1 MGDTVHP
8 SDVPAGFEPLFRSS
22 PFLDLVGPFYS
33 KRQDEGFVV
42 GARVREVHANARGS
56 AHGGLLLTLADIA
69 LGYGTAFSHD
79 PPAALTTINIS
90 ADFAGSA
97 RMGEWVEAHV
107 DVQRLGERVAFANA
121 YLMANQQRIARV
133 SGIFSRTPGTLGPT
147 PAASPPRSRPG

>member
-1 MGDTVHP
+1 MRDTNHP

-22 PFLDLVGPFYS
+22 PFLDLVGPFFC
-33 KRQDEGFVV
+33 KRQDESFVV
-42 GARVREVHANARGS
+42 GARVRDVHANARGS

-97 RMGEWVEAHV
+97 RVGEWVEAHV
-107 DVQRLGERVAFANA
+107 DIQRLGDRVAFANA
-121 YLMANQQRIARV
+121 YLIANRQRIARV
-133 SGIFSRTPGTLGPT
+133 SGIFSQTPGTLGTT
-147 PAASPPRSRPG
+147 PAARPPQTGPA